1 MSISATFNERKHTNV
16 SISTSLLEG
25 YVDEPEASR
34 QLKKHPR
41 TLKRY
46 RDQPDGLPHVKVGNR
61 TLYRVEAVREW
72 LLARERRPNPRRT
85 SSTKRF
91 QVFESNASAR

>member
-1 MSISATFNERKHTNV
+1 MTVPIS
-16 SISTSLLEG
+16 SLLDG

-34 QLKKHPR
+34 QFEKHPR

-61 TLYRVEAVREW
+61 VLYRVEAVRGW
-72 LLARERRPNPRRT
+72 LLARERRPNPRRR
-85 SSTKRF
+85 S
-91 QVFESNASAR
+91 

>member
-1 MSISATFNERKHTNV
+1 LQLSDVEIRLSIFATRRKYQMSSAA
-16 SISTSLLEG
+16 LLDG

-46 RDQPDGLPHVKVGNR
+46 RDQPNGLPHVKIGNR
-61 TLYRVEAVREW
+61 VLYRVEAVRGW
-72 LLARERRPNPRRT
+72 LLARERRPNPQR
-85 SSTKRF
+85 
-91 QVFESNASAR
+91 AS

>member
-1 MSISATFNERKHTNV
+1 V
-16 SISTSLLEG
+16 SISTSLLDG

-46 RDQPDGLPHVKVGNR
+46 RDQADGLPHVKVGNR
-61 TLYRVEAVREW
+61 ILYRVEAVRGW
-72 LLARERRPNPRRT
+72 LLARERRPNPR
-85 SSTKRF
+85 K
-91 QVFESNASAR
+91 AS